1 MSDPSETMDRCREID
16 AVTRRLNGQSSA
28 DVANDVRKQLHHALD
43 VWISARASYDYNP
56 SFEGI
61 RRIREANAN
70 YTDMLELVK
79 SGR

>member
-1 MSDPSETMDRCREID
+1 MSDSSVTMDRCREID
-16 AVTRRLNGQSSA
+16 DVTRWLNGRSSA
-28 DVANDVRKQLHHALD
+28 VVANDVRKQLHHALD

-70 YTDMLELVK
+70 YTDMLEIVK
-79 SGR
+79 GGR

>member
-1 MSDPSETMDRCREID
+1 MSDPSATMDRCREID
-16 AVTRRLNGQSSA
+16 DVTRRLNGQSSA
-28 DVANDVRKQLHHALD
+28 DVANDVRKQLHRALD

-70 YTDMLELVK
+70 YTYMLEIVK
-79 SGR
+79 GGR